1 MRIGAGLLLIA
12 VGAIL
17 RFGIST
23 VSTHGININT
33 IGDILILV
41 GVLGVVLWIV
51 VWAPWTRSRRPVYQR
66 DVPVAREERVYR
78 EEPAYRGQPVYREER
93 AVYREEVPA
102 DELPPARYADDY
114 YRR

>member
-1 MRIGAGLLLIA
+1 MRIGAGLVLIA

-33 IGDILILV
+33 IGDILMLV
-41 GVLGVVLWIV
+41 GVLGVVLWLV
-51 VWAPWTRSRRPVYQR
+51 VWAPWSRSRRPVYQR
-66 DVPVAREERVYR
+66 DVPVARDERVYR
-78 EEPAYRGQPVYREER
+78 EDAPVYRED
-93 AVYREEVPA
+93 VPA
-102 DELPPARYADDY
+102 DEPPAVRYDDG

>member
-1 MRIGAGLLLIA
+1 MRIGAGLVLIA

-41 GVLGVVLWIV
+41 GVLGVVLSVV
-51 VWAPWTRSRRPVYQR
+51 VWAPWARSRRPVYER
-66 DVPVAREERVYR
+66 VVPVAREERVYR
-78 EEPAYRGQPVYREER
+78 ED
-93 AVYREEVPA
+93 VPA
-102 DELPPARYADDY
+102 DELPPARYEDDY